1 MSKKVVTKKKAQ
13 PAPATSVE
21 NGTPAPAAS
30 ATTDVRVAHQLRVLE
45 TVADKGEEDEK
56 KYSPRTE
63 RYIQQLTGVLDF
75 YEYSRSDIAGLV
87 RRCHYDENQIQIAVA
102 NIIEDRAN
110 HEKEEWGTVKN
121 KKQAKEER
129 KIKEEEEKKEQERL
143 QKEQEKQRRESE
155 RKAAKEAR
163 EAERAKRGGKGG
175 KNGTEADGGASALPP
190 DPAILFAGAKPTQ
203 NVESD
208 QSASQGNWQEQW
220 WENSGD
226 KWNGKSWEW
235 QENWQEDWSENKN
248 GGKSWEWQESWQ
260 EDWSGNKAENDKWW
274 GSWEKAGSRKKGHK
288 EKNKDGPALAEDD
301 DAEGDFWDMPDT
313 SAPDAEGGL
322 DRWTLG
328 RLPGHEQAA
337 EDGMAVP
344 KAMPNNALTVEALE
358 RDHLAAAPTVAPQVA
373 APAPMNAPSGNW
385 MVDGLPPP
393 QQDLLAALGAPVAAS
408 SSSAPAEDRNQDRP
422 ERGEKGRG
430 KGKKGKDREK
440 GAEGEKERLERIDRS
455 DDPRRQAVE
464 QVGEVVTVRKHSS
477 MGCAVVSM
485 TDVRVRQA
493 IVAEG
498 NECTINGLKVQIK
511 PHHNKDTKEEVLT
524 DLFVAWGRQV
534 EKVSP
539 LSEEKI
545 AQYFDKKYKDII
557 AGWKAA
563 EEERRQ
569 AEEQQR
575 QEIVLKQRTEE
586 RRRYEEEEQ
595 KRRQQEAE
603 QQQKWMSQQ
612 WMQQAGGVVPQG
624 GAVRGMGATADAYQ
638 AQLQQQQPQ
647 QQQQA
652 AAMQWNPSQ
661 QQQWMQAMA
670 YQAQGWQMAQRG
682 LQMQGMAQAASGQ
695 DQADWRAYY
704 QQYVD
709 QQQRGQ
715 NAFAAQQQAGGYQN
729 QQAFNYGTYSRGE
742 RI

>member
-1 MSKKVVTKKKAQ
+1 
-13 PAPATSVE
+13 
-21 NGTPAPAAS
+21 
-30 ATTDVRVAHQLRVLE
+30 
-45 TVADKGEEDEK
+45 
-56 KYSPRTE
+56 
-63 RYIQQLTGVLDF
+63 
-75 YEYSRSDIAGLV
+75 
-87 RRCHYDENQIQIAVA
+87 VA
-102 NIIEDRAN
+102 NA
-110 HEKEEWGTVKN
+110 
-121 KKQAKEER
+121 AA
-129 KIKEEEEKKEQERL
+129 
-143 QKEQEKQRRESE
+143 
-155 RKAAKEAR
+155 KAAR
-163 EAERAKRGGKGG
+163 TG
-175 KNGTEADGGASALPP
+175 PP

-203 NVESD
+203 NAETD
-208 QSASQGNWQEQW
+208 QSASQGNWQEQQW
-220 WENSGD
+220 WDSSGD

-235 QENWQEDWSENKN
+235 QE
-248 GGKSWEWQESWQ
+248 SWQ
-260 EDWSGNKAENDKWW
+260 EDWGENKNGAKSWEDWQGQESWQGWSASKAENDKWW
-274 GSWEKAGSRKKGHK
+274 ESWEKAGSRKKGYK
-288 EKNKDGPALAEDD
+288 EKNKDGPALEEEET
-301 DAEGDFWDMPDT
+301 EGDFWDMPDT
-313 SAPDAEGGL
+313 SAPEAEGGL

-328 RLPGHEQAA
+328 RLPGHDPTEA
-337 EDGMAVP
+337 DGVVVP

-358 RDHLAAAPTVAPQVA
+358 RDHLAAAPTAVPQVA
-373 APAPMNAPSGNW
+373 APAPMNPPSNW

-393 QQDLLAALGAPVAAS
+393 QQDLLAALGAPVTAS
-408 SSSAPAEDRNQDRP
+408 SSSAPADDRQERP

-440 GAEGEKERLERIDRS
+440 GEAEKERLERIDRS

-493 IVAEG
+493 IVEEG

-534 EKVSP
+534 EKVNP

-545 AQYFDKKYKDII
+545 AQFFDKKYKDII
-557 AGWKAA
+557 AGWKA

-575 QEIVLKQRTEE
+575 QDVVKQRVEE

-603 QQQKWMSQQ
+603 QQQKWISQQ
-612 WMQQAGGVVPQG
+612 WMQQAAGGVVPQG
-624 GAVRGMGATADAYQ
+624 GAVRGMGGANTEAFQ
-638 AQLQQQQPQ
+638 TQLQQQP

-652 AAMQWNPSQ
+652 AAMQWNNSQ
-661 QQQWMQAMA
+661 QQQWMQAV
-670 YQAQGWQMAQRG
+670 YQAQGWQQMAAAQRG
-682 LQMQGMAQAASGQ
+682 LQMQGMAASGQ
-695 DQADWRAYY
+695 DQDWRAYY

-729 QQAFNYGTYSRGE
+729 QQGFNYGTYSRGE
-742 RI
+742 QRI